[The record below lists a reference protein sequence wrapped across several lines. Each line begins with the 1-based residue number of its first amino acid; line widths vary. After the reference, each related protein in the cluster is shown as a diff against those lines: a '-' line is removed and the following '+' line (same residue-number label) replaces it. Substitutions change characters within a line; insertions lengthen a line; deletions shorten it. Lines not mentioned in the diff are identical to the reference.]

1 MITGQTA
8 SMEDYLEAI
17 AKLGEVE
24 TKVRVTD
31 ISKRLG
37 VKKPSVT
44 YALQKLSEAGL
55 VEHQKYGCVDLTS
68 DGRIIAEDVIHRHEV
83 FFRFLSEILGVD
95 REIAQVDACKLEH
108 WLSESSINRLTKFVE
123 FILTCPRGDPLL
135 LHGFDYY
142 FEHDER
148 DEALV
153 AKCLEEER

>member
-17 AKLGEVE
+17 AKLAEME
-24 TKVRVTD
+24 TDVRVTE

-37 VKKPSVT
+37 VKKPSVSA
-44 YALQKLSEAGL
+44 ALHKLSEDGL
-55 VEHQKYGCVDLTS
+55 VEHRKYGRVELTGE
-68 DGRIIAEDVIHRHEV
+68 GRRIAEDVIHRHEV
-83 FFRFLSEILGVD
+83 LFRFLSEILGVD

-108 WLSESSINRLTKFVE
+108 WLSESSIKRLTKFVE
-123 FILTCPRGDPLL
+123 FILTCPRGDPVLL
-135 LHGFDYY
+135 KGFDYY

-148 DEALV
+148 DEELV